1 MLLQKLSFCMKDT
14 YIIQG
19 KDEVSLMKYNCGIMF
34 RNLKWLI
41 PNLLNSNIGLCN
53 CQKSNDFFFQ
63 IVSIHGNNFFCHFE
77 MITWAIVHLRNN
89 IIRGIVFCID
99 KGFWNSMECSIWH
112 YSKNLLWPVNQ
123 IHHLLW
129 NLQIYV
135 LDRERIFKD
144 DVQSSSPCFVLKIF
158 YFARNSSFGNHR
170 YVRLSTDSVNI
181 FKYAII
187 VNSPNKWYLSL
198 NTSHNKYWKYAY
210 WVFLARNN
218 ICIILVKNYID
229 LERIR
234 LLTKHTT

>member
-1 MLLQKLSFCMKDT
+1 MSEIKPFFLS
-14 YIIQG
+14 
-19 KDEVSLMKYNCGIMF
+19 NCF
-34 RNLKWLI
+34 YSW
-41 PNLLNSNIGLCN
+41 
-53 CQKSNDFFFQ
+53 QQFFMSFW
-63 IVSIHGNNFFCHFE
+63 

-99 KGFWNSMECSIWH
+99 KGFWYSMEWSIWH

-135 LDRERIFKD
+135 LDRERNLKD

-170 YVRLSTDSVNI
+170 YVRLSTDDVNI

-198 NTSHNKYWKYAY
+198 NTSHNKYWKYVY
-210 WVFLARNN
+210 RVFLARTN
-218 ICIILVKNYID
+218 ICIILVKNCIE
-229 LERIR
+229 LKRIR
-234 LLTKHTT
+234 LLVKHTT

>member
-19 KDEVSLMKYNCGIMF
+19 KDEFSLMKYYCGIMPF

-41 PNLLNSNIGLCN
+41 PNLLNSNIWFCKLSEIKPFLFSN
-53 CQKSNDFFFQ
+53 CFYSWQQLFMSFW
-63 IVSIHGNNFFCHFE
+63 

-99 KGFWNSMECSIWH
+99 KGFWNSMEWSIWH

-135 LDRERIFKD
+135 LDRERILKD

-158 YFARNSSFGNHR
+158 
-170 YVRLSTDSVNI
+170 
-181 FKYAII
+181 
-187 VNSPNKWYLSL
+187 
-198 NTSHNKYWKYAY
+198 
-210 WVFLARNN
+210 
-218 ICIILVKNYID
+218 
-229 LERIR
+229 
-234 LLTKHTT
+234 

>member
-19 KDEVSLMKYNCGIMF
+19 KDQFSLMKYIF

-41 PNLLNSNIGLCN
+41 PNLLNSNIWFCKLSEIKPFLFSN
-53 CQKSNDFFFQ
+53 CFYSWQQFFMSFW
-63 IVSIHGNNFFCHFE
+63 

-135 LDRERIFKD
+135 LDRERILKD

-210 WVFLARNN
+210 WVFLARTN
-218 ICIILVKNYID
+218 ICIILVKNCID

>member
-1 MLLQKLSFCMKDT
+1 MKDT

-19 KDEVSLMKYNCGIMF
+19 KDQFSLMKYDCVI
-34 RNLKWLI
+34 I
-41 PNLLNSNIGLCN
+41 PQLRVVINQTIFLLNCFYSW
-53 CQKSNDFFFQ
+53 QQFFMSFW
-63 IVSIHGNNFFCHFE
+63 

-135 LDRERIFKD
+135 LDRERILKD

-210 WVFLARNN
+210 RVFLARTN
-218 ICIILVKNYID
+218 ICIMLVKNCTDLRTNQAVNKAHDITKQHTAHTQNTFLQTYI
-229 LERIR
+229 
-234 LLTKHTT
+234 